1 MVAQEPQKHVKYSVL
16 AFRRRKT
23 IVKYDVLTSGK
34 LWGLSGDALGTLWG
48 RPGSPL
54 GTLRRGTAKH
64 GILRGLE
71 CPGLQNHRVLRGFR

>member
-1 MVAQEPQKHVKYSVL
+1 MVKYN
-16 AFRRRKT
+16 
-23 IVKYDVLTSGK
+23 VLTSGK

-64 GILRGLE
+64 RILRGLE
-71 CPGLQNHRVLRGFR
+71 RPGLQNQCILHGFR